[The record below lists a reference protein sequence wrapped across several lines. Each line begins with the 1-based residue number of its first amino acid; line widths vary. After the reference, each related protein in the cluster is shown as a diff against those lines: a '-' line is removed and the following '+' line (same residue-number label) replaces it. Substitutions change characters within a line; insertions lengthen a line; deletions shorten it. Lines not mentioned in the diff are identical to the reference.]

1 MKFFVIL
8 LLGVVVLGAGL
19 GGGAVAWTIL
29 RDDVSNGSVAVDFPR
44 PTVIARPQQAA
55 QTAPSGDTAADT
67 SDAVD
72 ADNSVAPSVSAV
84 PDAPSAIAVPLTEGP
99 TQEQLAELRERFQS
113 GEVTQEELAELR
125 QQFQDAGGFGGGG
138 FGGFGGGFTPMVG
151 AIESIDG
158 NLVNV
163 ATPDGT
169 LTAIVGGDATVSI
182 STETGVEGL
191 ELGQQVSVVGERD
204 DTGSFL
210 ASTITVVTAGG
221 AFGGG
226 RTGGQRQ
233 GGFGGGRFGGTRALT
248 GTVDSIEESSITIET
263 EQGPLPVAVNDD
275 TIVRLTSQG
284 AIGDLE
290 TGMTVVII
298 GQPDE
303 DGQVMATSVNVV
315 PEGLTQGLGGAGG
328 FFGGRQRPGGQ
339 GSP

>member
-8 LLGVVVLGAGL
+8 LLGVVVLGVGL

-29 RDDVSNGSVAVDFPR
+29 RDEGASEVAAVDFPR

-55 QTAPSGDTAADT
+55 QTASSGDTAADT

-113 GEVTQEELAELR
+113 GEATQEELAELR
-125 QQFQDAGGFGGGG
+125 QQFQGAGGFGGGG
-138 FGGFGGGFTPMVG
+138 FGGFGGGFAPMVG

-158 NLVNV
+158 NLVSV
-163 ATPDGT
+163 GT
-169 LTAIVGGDATVSI
+169 AEGVLTAMVGGDATVSI
-182 STETGVEGL
+182 SSETGVEGL
-191 ELGQQVSVVGERD
+191 ELGQQVSVIGERD
-204 DTGSFL
+204 DTGSFV
-210 ASTITVVTAGG
+210 ASAITVVTEGG

-263 EQGPLPVAVNDD
+263 EQGPLPVAVNDE
-275 TIVRLTSQG
+275 TTVRITSQG
-284 AIGDLE
+284 TIGDLE

-303 DGQVMATSVNVV
+303 EGQVVATSVNVV
-315 PEGLTQGLGGAGG
+315 PEGLTQGFGGGG

-339 GSP
+339 GAP